1 MNTATLEVPAQY
13 AAEFQ
18 QWLLDEVTNAGREL
32 PWLTEEAKKGRYVE
46 EAEAEHRTL
55 IDGTALIAQAEHRLD
70 GEPAKYE
77 GSARQLSGTVDALLN
92 GKADELDSIC
102 GTSPV
107 EYDEIPPKLEQIA
120 WLMKEGKR
128 LDAIDRET
136 AVA

>member
-32 PWLTEEAKKGRYVE
+32 PWLTEEAKKGRCVE
-46 EAEAEHRTL
+46 EAEAEHPIL
-55 IDGTALIAQAEHRLD
+55 IDGTALLAQAEYRKE
-70 GEPAKYE
+70 GEPAKYK
-77 GSARQLSGTVDALLN
+77 GSARQLSSTVDGLLN

-107 EYDEIPPKLEQIA
+107 EYDEIPAKLEQIA
-120 WLMKEGKR
+120 WLTEEGKR
-128 LDAIDRET
+128 LDAADRAK